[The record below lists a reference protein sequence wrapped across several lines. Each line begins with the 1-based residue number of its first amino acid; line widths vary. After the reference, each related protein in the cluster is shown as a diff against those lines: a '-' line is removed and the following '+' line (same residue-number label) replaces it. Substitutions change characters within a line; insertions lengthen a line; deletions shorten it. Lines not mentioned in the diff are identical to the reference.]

1 MSLPA
6 IVAATR
12 TGLSEPIRRMDKE
25 QAIAAIGRAIGLF
38 CQAFGLEQ
46 PAPGALAIAV
56 DMVRNRFAG
65 LGVGEIITAAQLAAS
80 GELETGAKFYGKF
93 ALQGFGDI
101 LAAYQQERNAAR
113 AAIEKE
119 REAAE
124 REAEKQRRDVER
136 QMQYE
141 QDFPAMLAGYKGSMP
156 EIPVHWFDTA
166 VRLGLLE
173 YTDEEKREAWQRAD
187 TLAQAELESRLELER
202 KQKNFFTARDI
213 AKQLEGNDYDGL
225 RIAYAKKILLC
236 KIVQL

>member
-12 TGLSEPIRRMDKE
+12 TGLSEPIRKMDRDAATAAISR
-25 QAIAAIGRAIGLF
+25 AIALF

-93 ALQGFGDI
+93 AMQGFGDI
-101 LAAYQQERNAAR
+101 LAAYQLERNAAR

-124 REAEKQRRDVER
+124 REAEKARRDIER
-136 QMQYE
+136 QANYE
-141 QDFPAMLAGYKGSMP
+141 RDFPAMLAGYRGSMP

-187 TLAQAELESRLELER
+187 VLAQEELQQRVEEE
-202 KQKNFFTARDI
+202 QNTFTARAI
-213 AKQLEGNDYDGL
+213 LKRLEANDYKSL
-225 RIAYAKKILLC
+225 REVYAKKILLWE
-236 KIVQL
+236 KTR

>member
-12 TGLSEPIRRMDKE
+12 TGLSEPIRKMDRDAATAAISR
-25 QAIAAIGRAIGLF
+25 AIALF

-93 ALQGFGDI
+93 AIQGFGDI

-124 REAEKQRRDVER
+124 REAEKARRDIER
-136 QMQYE
+136 QANYE
-141 QDFPAMLAGYKGSMP
+141 RDFPAMLAGYRGSMP

-187 TLAQAELESRLELER
+187 VLAQEELQRRVEEE
-202 KQKNFFTARDI
+202 QNTFTARAI
-213 AKQLEGNDYDGL
+213 LKRLEANDYKSL
-225 RIAYAKKILLC
+225 REVYAKKILLWE
-236 KIVQL
+236 KTR

>member
-12 TGLSEPIRRMDKE
+12 IGLSEPIRRMDKE
-25 QAIAAIGRAIGLF
+25 QATAAISRAISLF

-101 LAAYQQERNAAR
+101 LAAYQLERNAAH

-124 REAEKQRRDVER
+124 REAEKQRRDVEG
-136 QMQYE
+136 QTEYE
-141 QDFPAMLAGYKGSMP
+141 RKLPAMLAGYRGTM
-156 EIPVHWFDTA
+156 EDVPVHWFDTA

-173 YTDEEKREAWQRAD
+173 YTDDEKREAWQRAD
-187 TLAQAELESRLELER
+187 ALAQAELQRRVEEE
-202 KQKNFFTARDI
+202 QNTFTARAI
-213 AKQLEGNDYDGL
+213 LKRLEANDYKSL
-225 RIAYAKKILLC
+225 REVYAKKILLC
-236 KIVQL
+236 KIIQL

>member
-6 IVAATR
+6 IIAATR
-12 TGLSEPIRRMDKE
+12 TGLSEPIRKMDRE
-25 QAIAAIGRAIGLF
+25 AATAAIGRAIGLF

-80 GELETGAKFYGKF
+80 GELETSAKFYGKF
-93 ALQGFGDI
+93 AMQGFGDI
-101 LAAYQQERNAAR
+101 LAAYQIERNAAR
-113 AAIEKE
+113 ATIEKE

-124 REAEKQRRDVER
+124 REAEKARRDIEGQTDYER
-136 QMQYE
+136 K
-141 QDFPAMLAGYKGSMP
+141 FPAMLAGYKGSMP

-166 VRLGLLE
+166 VRLGLLT
-173 YTDEEKREAWQRAD
+173 YTDDEKKEAWQRAD
-187 TLAQAELESRLELER
+187 VLAQEELQRRVEEE
-202 KQKNFFTARDI
+202 QNTFTARAI
-213 AKQLEGNDYDGL
+213 LKRIEANDYEGL

-236 KIVQL
+236 KIVR

>member
-6 IVAATR
+6 IVAATK
-12 TGLSEPIRRMDKE
+12 TGLSEPIRKMDRE
-25 QAIAAIGRAIGLF
+25 AATAAISRAIALF
-38 CQAFGLEQ
+38 CQAFDLEQ

-101 LAAYQQERNAAR
+101 LAAYQIERNAAR

-124 REAEKQRRDVER
+124 REAEKARRDAEG
-136 QMQYE
+136 QAKYE
-141 QDFPAMLAGYKGSMP
+141 AEFPAKLAGYRGNM
-156 EIPVHWFDTA
+156 EDIPVHWHDTA
-166 VRLGLLE
+166 VRLGLLT

-187 TLAQAELESRLELER
+187 ALAQEELQRRVEEE
-202 KQKNFFTARDI
+202 QNTFTARAI
-213 AKQLEGNDYDGL
+213 LKRLEANDYKSL
-225 RIAYAKKILLC
+225 REVYAKKILLWE
-236 KIVQL
+236 KTR

>member
-1 MSLPA
+1 MNTLPA
-6 IVAATR
+6 IVAATK

-25 QAIAAIGRAIGLF
+25 QATAAIGRAIALF

-80 GELETGAKFYGKF
+80 GELETSAKFYGKF
-93 ALQGFGDI
+93 AMQGFGDI
-101 LAAYQQERNAAR
+101 LAAYQLERNAAR

-124 REAEKQRRDVER
+124 REAEKARRDAEGR
-136 QMQYE
+136 AQYE
-141 QDFPAMLAGYKGSMP
+141 RKFPAMLAGYRGTM
-156 EIPVHWFDTA
+156 EDIPVHWHDTA
-166 VRLGLLE
+166 VRLGLLT
-173 YTDEEKREAWQRAD
+173 YTEEEKKEAWIQA
-187 TLAQAELESRLELER
+187 AELARAEMARRAEEEENIFNARAILKRLE
-202 KQKNFFTARDI
+202 A
-213 AKQLEGNDYDGL
+213 NDYDGL

-236 KIVQL
+236 KIVR

>member
-1 MSLPA
+1 MNTLPA
-6 IVAATR
+6 IVAATK
-12 TGLSEPIRRMDKE
+12 TGLSEPIRRMDRD
-25 QAIAAIGRAIGLF
+25 AATAAIGRAIGLF

-65 LGVGEIITAAQLAAS
+65 LGVGEILTAAQLAAS

-93 ALQGFGDI
+93 AMQGFGDI

-124 REAEKQRRDVER
+124 REAEKQRRDIEG
-136 QMQYE
+136 QTKYE
-141 QDFPAMLAGYKGSMP
+141 AEFPAKLAGYKGSMP

-166 VRLGLLE
+166 VRLGLLT
-173 YTDEEKREAWQRAD
+173 YTDEEKKEAWIQA
-187 TLAQAELESRLELER
+187 AELARAEMARRAEEEENIFNARAILKRLE
-202 KQKNFFTARDI
+202 A
-213 AKQLEGNDYDGL
+213 NDYEGL
-225 RIAYAKKILLC
+225 RIVYAKKILLYNATR
-236 KIVQL
+236 

>member
-6 IVAATR
+6 IIAATK
-12 TGLSEPIRRMDKE
+12 TGLSEPIRKMDRE
-25 QAIAAIGRAIGLF
+25 AATAAIGRAIGLF

-124 REAEKQRRDVER
+124 REAEKARRDIEGQNEYER
-136 QMQYE
+136 K
-141 QDFPAMLAGYKGSMP
+141 FPAMLAGYRGTM
-156 EIPVHWFDTA
+156 EDIPVHWHDTA
-166 VRLGLLE
+166 VRLGLLT
-173 YTDEEKREAWQRAD
+173 YTDDEKKEAWVQA
-187 TLAQAELESRLELER
+187 AELAHAEMARRAEEEENIFNARSILKRLE
-202 KQKNFFTARDI
+202 A
-213 AKQLEGNDYDGL
+213 NDYDGL

-236 KIVQL
+236 KIIQL

>member
-1 MSLPA
+1 MNTLPA

-12 TGLSEPIRRMDKE
+12 TGLSEPIRRMGKDE
-25 QAIAAIGRAIGLF
+25 ATAAIARAIGLF

-80 GELETGAKFYGKF
+80 GELETSAKFYGKF
-93 ALQGFGDI
+93 AMQGFGDI

-124 REAEKQRRDVER
+124 REAEKARRDVEG
-136 QMQYE
+136 QTEYE
-141 QDFPAMLAGYKGSMP
+141 RKFPALLAGYKGSME
-156 EIPVHWFDTA
+156 EIPVHWYDTA
-166 VRLGLLE
+166 IRLGLLVH
-173 YTDEEKREAWQRAD
+173 TDEEKKEAWIKA
-187 TLAQAELESRLELER
+187 AELAHAEM
-202 KQKNFFTARDI
+202 ARRAEEEENI
-213 AKQLEGNDYDGL
+213 FNARAILKRIEANDYDGL
-225 RIAYAKKILLC
+225 RIAYAKKILLWE
-236 KIVQL
+236 KTR

>member
-6 IVAATR
+6 IIQATK

-25 QAIAAIGRAIGLF
+25 QATAAIGRAIGLF

-65 LGVGEIITAAQLAAS
+65 LGVGEILTAAQLAAS
-80 GELETGAKFYGKF
+80 GELETDAKFYGKF

-101 LAAYQQERNAAR
+101 LAAYQLERNAAR

-124 REAEKQRRDVER
+124 REAEKQRRDVEG
-136 QMQYE
+136 QTEYE
-141 QDFPAMLAGYKGSMP
+141 RKFPAMLAGYRGTM
-156 EIPVHWFDTA
+156 EDIPVHWFDTA
-166 VRLGLLE
+166 IRLGMLE
-173 YTDEEKREAWQRAD
+173 YTDDEKREAWQRAD
-187 TLAQAELESRLELER
+187 GLAQAELQRRVEEE
-202 KQKNFFTARDI
+202 QNTFTARAI
-213 AKQLEGNDYDGL
+213 LKRLEANDYDGL
-225 RIAYAKKILLC
+225 RIAYAKKILLWE
-236 KIVQL
+236 KTR